1 MPDEFSLEC
10 GEFAELV
17 QYKCWKEAFVNGR
30 QILDHTRSHKR
41 MSVWIEALV
50 KVLRHMGRESE
61 LPRHF
66 DDMSLLARKDVLDRL
81 EVKFR

>member
-1 MPDEFSLEC
+1 MPDEFSLGC

-30 QILDHTRSHKR
+30 QILDRCSYKR
-41 MSVWIEALV
+41 MPIWIEALV
-50 KVLRHMGRESE
+50 KVLRNMDRASE